1 MGDHCICRDLD
12 ILKFKHWI
20 FSFFSEVSL
29 FIFINFPL
37 KITIY
42 NLTSLRCELYIKA
55 FPHSLYPLKDQVQ
68 KLLSFWNLSWLLH
81 RMHYSCFFYSCDI
94 SIHLYYLPITFHS
107 HHLLIW
113 SSPLTEL
120 CLSHTSSN
128 PND

>member
-1 MGDHCICRDLD
+1 MGDHCDCLDLD

-20 FSFFSEVSL
+20 FSFCPEVSL
-29 FIFINFPL
+29 FTFINFLL
-37 KITIY
+37 KITIC
-42 NLTSLRCELYIKA
+42 NLTSLRCELYVKA
-55 FPHSLYPLKDQVQ
+55 FPHSLYPLKDLAQ

-81 RMHYSCFFYSCDI
+81 RVHYSCLFYSCDI
-94 SIHLYYLPITFHS
+94 STHLYYLPITFHS

-120 CLSHTSSN
+120 CLSHASSN